1 VCWQRLGGVFHVHCK
16 FQQDGARAHT
26 SKATI
31 AWLDANIKHCILQE
45 DWPPDSLDLSPIENK
60 HE

>member
-1 VCWQRLGGVFHVHCK
+1 VFHVHCK